1 MSQTFKTQADVMVA
15 TAGKVDNTNDE
26 VQGELTRL
34 QGVVDSVRG
43 SWVGQAQVSFDD
55 LMQRSTPL
63 HNSCARH
70 WPLSLTISAATPTTS
85 TTWKQKTPRH
95 SPMLVA
101 ASPSKPHCT
110 VL

>member
-55 LMQRSTPL
+55 LMQRYNTSAQQL
-63 HNSCARH
+63 REALA
-70 WPLSLTISAATPTTS
+70 LSLTISAATPTTS

-110 VL
+110 VH

>member
-43 SWVGQAQVSFDD
+43 SWAGQAQVSFDN
-55 LMQRSTPL
+55 LMQRYSTSAQQL
-63 HNSCARH
+63 REALTSISENIRSNARNFDNVEAENTQAFSNVGGG
-70 WPLSLTISAATPTTS
+70 LAL
-85 TTWKQKTPRH
+85 
-95 SPMLVA
+95 
-101 ASPSKPHCT
+101 
-110 VL
+110 

>member
-43 SWVGQAQVSFDD
+43 SWVG
-55 LMQRSTPL
+55 P
-63 HNSCARH
+63 
-70 WPLSLTISAATPTTS
+70 
-85 TTWKQKTPRH
+85 
-95 SPMLVA
+95 SPGL
-101 ASPSKPHCT
+101 
-110 VL
+110 LR

>member
-55 LMQRSTPL
+55 LMQRYNTSAQQL
-63 HNSCARH
+63 REALASISD
-70 WPLSLTISAATPTTS
+70 LSLI
-85 TTWKQKTPRH
+85 H
-95 SPMLVA
+95 I
-101 ASPSKPHCT
+101 
-110 VL
+110 